1 MRQAGAAARTWV
13 PLYVDLACR
22 LSAVSNSEAT
32 ESGTEK
38 SALRFNLYVAGSVV
52 LSGMPVNSSVRVL
65 MDGRTFHVTGVTL
78 FGHLTSPPYL
88 RLEVVEQV

>member
-1 MRQAGAAARTWV
+1 
-13 PLYVDLACR
+13 
-22 LSAVSNSEAT
+22 
-32 ESGTEK
+32 
-38 SALRFNLYVAGSVV
+38 LYVAGSVV